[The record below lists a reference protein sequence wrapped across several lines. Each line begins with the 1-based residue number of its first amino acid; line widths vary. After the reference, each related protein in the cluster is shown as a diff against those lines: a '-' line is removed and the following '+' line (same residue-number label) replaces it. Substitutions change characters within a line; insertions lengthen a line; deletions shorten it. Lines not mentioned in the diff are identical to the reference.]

1 MLPNATRVMQSP
13 PVRGALRALLGDSYL
28 MHAHRHMHTSR
39 KATDQVWHKDSYW
52 GTRKLR
58 HHRSRWVMA
67 LYYPKRVT
75 LAMGPTYV
83 LPHSHYATI
92 DTGEVAHAGEDRL
105 GRARFAADA
114 EQTHYYTDG
123 DAEGRRCRL
132 DAE

>member
-13 PVRGALRALLGDSYL
+13 PIRGALRALLGDGYL

-75 LAMGPTYV
+75 LAMAPTYV

-114 EQTHYYTDG
+114 EHTHYYTDG